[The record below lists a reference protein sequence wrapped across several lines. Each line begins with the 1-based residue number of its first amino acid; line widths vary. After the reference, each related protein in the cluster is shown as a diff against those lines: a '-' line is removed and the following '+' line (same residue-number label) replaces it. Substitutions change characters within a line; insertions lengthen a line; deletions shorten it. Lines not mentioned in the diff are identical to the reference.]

1 MADFLI
7 GAATAAHQVEGNN
20 RHSDYWI
27 MENIRHSDFAEPSG
41 LACDH
46 YNRYDEDIRLLA
58 ESGCNAYRFGI
69 EWARIE
75 PEEGRFDRDEITHYR
90 RVLDCCHKNGV
101 TPVVTLMHFSSP
113 AWLISKGGWGNRDVA
128 GYFSRYARFVAEQ
141 LGDSLPRICTI
152 NEANMGIQLH
162 KVIQDMM
169 KAGRR
174 SEGGVQV
181 GQSSGLDVKSIL
193 IGMLEQGRAFHT
205 SPLKINSF
213 LRPRSE
219 KTERFVM
226 EAHIA
231 AKKQIKEVLPET
243 KVGLTLSL
251 FDYQPTKAG
260 KDAAVKLWKEDFGWY
275 LPFIRDDDFLG
286 VQNYSRKIVDENG
299 AREPAANAP
308 LTQMGYE
315 DYPRSI
321 GNVLK
326 RVARHFP
333 GELIVTENG
342 IATSDDERRC
352 AFIREAVASVMEA
365 KEHGIP
371 VTGYLHWSL
380 LDNFEW
386 QAGFGKTFG
395 LIAVDRTTQTRY
407 PKNSLKVLGGLAEEF
422 TGAQI
427 VNSLRSD
434 STVFAHST
442 SFVHEEVLRLVQ
454 IV

>member
-20 RHSDYWI
+20 RRSDYWI
-27 MENIRHSDFAEPSG
+27 MEHVKHSDFAEPSG

-58 ESGCNAYRFGI
+58 EAGCNAYRFGI

-75 PEEGRFDRDEITHYR
+75 PEEGRFDQDEIVHYR
-90 RVLDCCHKNGV
+90 RVLDCCQKHGIM
-101 TPVVTLMHFSSP
+101 PVVTLMHFSSP
-113 AWLISKGGWGNRDVA
+113 AWLIGAGGWGSREVA
-128 GYFSRYARFVAEQ
+128 GYFSRYTRYVAEQ
-141 LGDSLPRICTI
+141 LGDRLSYICTI

-162 KVIQDMM
+162 KVIKDMM

-181 GQSSGLDVKSIL
+181 GQNSGLDMKSIL
-193 IGMLEQGRAFHT
+193 LGMLEQGRAFHT
-205 SPLKINSF
+205 SPLHINSF
-213 LRPRSE
+213 LKPRSE

-226 EAHIA
+226 EAHMA
-231 AKKQIKEVLPET
+231 AKKAIKEVLPEA

-260 KDAAVKLWKEDFGWY
+260 RDAAVKLWKEDFGWY
-275 LPFIRDDDFLG
+275 LPYIREDDFLG

-299 AREPAANAP
+299 AREPAEDVP

-321 GNVLK
+321 GNVLI

-333 GELIVTENG
+333 GELMVTENG
-342 IATSDDERRC
+342 IATSDDDRRC
-352 AFIREAVASVMEA
+352 AFIKEAVTSVMEA
-365 KEHGIP
+365 KERGVP
-371 VTGYLHWSL
+371 VTGYFHWSL

-386 QAGFGKTFG
+386 QAGFDKTFG
-395 LIAVDRTTQTRY
+395 LIAVDRTTQIRY
-407 PKNSLKVLGGLAEEF
+407 PKNSLTVLGNLAAQFCEELSE
-422 TGAQI
+422 T
-427 VNSLRSD
+427 
-434 STVFAHST
+434 
-442 SFVHEEVLRLVQ
+442 
-454 IV
+454 

>member
-1 MADFLI
+1 
-7 GAATAAHQVEGNN
+7 
-20 RHSDYWI
+20 
-27 MENIRHSDFAEPSG
+27 
-41 LACDH
+41 
-46 YNRYDEDIRLLA
+46 
-58 ESGCNAYRFGI
+58 
-69 EWARIE
+69 
-75 PEEGRFDRDEITHYR
+75 
-90 RVLDCCHKNGV
+90 
-101 TPVVTLMHFSSP
+101 
-113 AWLISKGGWGNRDVA
+113 
-128 GYFSRYARFVAEQ
+128 
-141 LGDSLPRICTI
+141 
-152 NEANMGIQLH
+152 
-162 KVIQDMM
+162 
-169 KAGRR
+169 
-174 SEGGVQV
+174 
-181 GQSSGLDVKSIL
+181 
-193 IGMLEQGRAFHT
+193 
-205 SPLKINSF
+205 
-213 LRPRSE
+213 
-219 KTERFVM
+219 M

-299 AREPAANAP
+299 AREPAATAP

-422 TGAQI
+422 TGA
-427 VNSLRSD
+427 
-434 STVFAHST
+434 
-442 SFVHEEVLRLVQ
+442 
-454 IV
+454 

>member
-299 AREPAANAP
+299 AREPAATAP

-352 AFIREAVASVMEA
+352 AFIREAAASVMEA

-422 TGAQI
+422 AGA
-427 VNSLRSD
+427 
-434 STVFAHST
+434 
-442 SFVHEEVLRLVQ
+442 
-454 IV
+454 

>member
-20 RHSDYWI
+20 RRSDYWI
-27 MENIRHSDFAEPSG
+27 MEHVKHSDFAEPSG

-58 ESGCNAYRFGI
+58 EAGCNAYRFGI

-75 PEEGRFDRDEITHYR
+75 PEEGQFDPDEILHYR
-90 RVLDCCHKNGV
+90 RVLECCREYGV
-101 TPVVTLMHFSSP
+101 MPVITLMHFSSP
-113 AWLISKGGWGNRDVA
+113 AWLIKRGGWGSRDVA
-128 GYFSRYARFVAEQ
+128 AYFSRYARYVAEQ
-141 LGDSLPRICTI
+141 LGDQLLYICTI

-162 KVIQDMM
+162 KVIRDMM
-169 KAGRR
+169 KAGKRG
-174 SEGGVQV
+174 EGGVQV
-181 GQSSGLDVKSIL
+181 GQNNGLDMKSIL
-193 IGMLEQGRAFHT
+193 LGMLEQGRAFHT

-213 LRPRSE
+213 LKPRSE
-219 KTERFVM
+219 KTERFVL
-226 EAHIA
+226 EAHAA
-231 AKKQIKEVLPET
+231 AKKAIKEVLPEA

-260 KDAAVKLWKEDFGWY
+260 KNAAVKLWKEDFGWY
-275 LPFIRDDDFLG
+275 LPYIREDDFLG

-299 AREPAANAP
+299 TREPAADAP

-321 GNVLK
+321 GNVLM

-333 GELIVTENG
+333 GELMVTENG

-352 AFIREAVASVMEA
+352 AFIKEALSSVMIA
-365 KEHGIP
+365 KKRGVP
-371 VTGYLHWSL
+371 VTGYFHWSL

-386 QAGFGKTFG
+386 QAGFDKTFG
-395 LIAVDRTTQTRY
+395 LIAVDRSTQTRY
-407 PKNSLKVLGGLAEEF
+407 PKNSLKVLGDLA
-422 TGAQI
+422 AQYCKE
-427 VNSLRSD
+427 L
-434 STVFAHST
+434 
-442 SFVHEEVLRLVQ
+442 Q
-454 IV
+454 